1 MDEQRVV
8 GMSRRVVRIA
18 VAVVLV
24 VGVGVALA
32 LFQPWRLVTTRT
44 ANEAL
49 LVPVASSGPPM
60 TTSAPLTTTSAP
72 TTSAAPPPTTSA
84 PAEPVAPPAPAPPKG
99 PVALAS
105 GPFRSLEHATTGSA
119 TLVRL
124 ADGGHAVQFEA
135 LDTSDG
141 PDLYVYLSDKASTAG
156 EAEFGRGFT
165 SLGKLK
171 ANQGN
176 QVYAIPADADL
187 SGVRSVVIW
196 CQRFSAGFAVAPLEQ
211 A

>member
-1 MDEQRVV
+1 
-8 GMSRRVVRIA
+8 MSRRVVMSA

-24 VGVGVALA
+24 VGVGVGLA

-49 LVPVASSGPPM
+49 LVS
-60 TTSAPLTTTSAP
+60 TSTG
-72 TTSAAPPPTTSA
+72 AAPSVVP
-84 PAEPVAPPAPAPPKG
+84 EPKVSTPLAPAPPKG

-124 ADGGHAVQFEA
+124 EGGGHAVQFEA

-141 PDLYVYLSDKASTAG
+141 PDLYVYLSDKPSDA
-156 EAEFGRGFT
+156 AESAFGSGFT
-165 SLGKLK
+165 SLGQLK
-171 ANQGN
+171 ANQGS

-187 SGVRSVVIW
+187 DGVRSVVIW
-196 CQRFSAGFAVAPLEQ
+196 CKRFSAGFAVAPLEQ

>member
-1 MDEQRVV
+1 
-8 GMSRRVVRIA
+8 MSRRAVVSAI
-18 VAVVLV
+18 AVVLV
-24 VGVGVALA
+24 VGVGVGLA

-49 LVPVASSGPPM
+49 LVP
-60 TTSAPLTTTSAP
+60 TS
-72 TTSAAPPPTTSA
+72 TSA
-84 PAEPVAPPAPAPPKG
+84 PAPTGTPASTPPPATTTVPAPPPG

-124 ADGGHAVQFEA
+124 VDGTHAVQFEA

-141 PDLYVYLSDKASTAG
+141 PDLYVYLSDKPSDA
-156 EAEFGRGFT
+156 AEKAFGTGFT

-187 SGVRSVVIW
+187 TGVRSVVIW

>member
-1 MDEQRVV
+1 
-8 GMSRRVVRIA
+8 MSRRAVVSTI
-18 VAVVLV
+18 AVVLV
-24 VGVGVALA
+24 VVAGVGLA

-49 LVPVASSGPPM
+49 LVPTS
-60 TTSAPLTTTSAP
+60 TTSQPATSQPTTTQQ
-72 TTSAAPPPTTSA
+72 TAAEQA
-84 PAEPVAPPAPAPPKG
+84 APPAPSTPAPPKE

-124 ADGGHAVQFEA
+124 PDGAHAVQFEA

-141 PDLYVYLSDKASTAG
+141 PDLYVYLSDKPSDS
-156 EAEFGRGFT
+156 AEKAFGSGFT

-176 QVYAIPADADL
+176 QVYDIPADANLTD
-187 SGVRSVVIW
+187 VRSVVIW

>member
-1 MDEQRVV
+1 
-8 GMSRRVVRIA
+8 MSRRAVVSA

-24 VGVGVALA
+24 VGIGVALA

-44 ANEAL
+44 ANEEL
-49 LVPVASSGPPM
+49 LVP
-60 TTSAPLTTTSAP
+60 AP
-72 TTSAAPPPTTSA
+72 TVSSSAAPSSAAPSSTPAAAPPSAAPEVSA
-84 PAEPVAPPAPAPPKG
+84 PPPAPAPPKG

-105 GPFRSLEHATTGSA
+105 GPFRSLEHETTGSA

-124 ADGGHAVQFEA
+124 ADGAHAVQFEA

-141 PDLYVYLSDKASTAG
+141 PDLYVYLSDKACDS
-156 EAEFGRGFT
+156 AESAFGTGFT
-165 SLGKLK
+165 NLGKLK

-176 QVYAIPADADL
+176 QVYTVPVGTDL
-187 SGVRSVVIW
+187 DGVRSVVIW

>member
-1 MDEQRVV
+1 
-8 GMSRRVVRIA
+8 MSRRVVVSA

-24 VGVGVALA
+24 VGVGVGLA
-32 LFQPWRLVTTRT
+32 LFQPWRLITTRT
-44 ANEAL
+44 ADEAL
-49 LVPVASSGPPM
+49 LVPPS
-60 TTSAPLTTTSAP
+60 
-72 TTSAAPPPTTSA
+72 TSA
-84 PAEPVAPPAPAPPKG
+84 PAAGAPTTTGPTASATSSTPEPPKQ

-119 TLVRL
+119 TLVRR
-124 ADGGHAVQFEA
+124 ADGGHVVQFEA

-141 PDLYVYLSDKASTAG
+141 PDLYVYLSDKPSDS
-156 EAEFGRGFT
+156 AEKAFGSGFT

-176 QVYAIPADADL
+176 QVYEIPAATDL
-187 SGVRSVVIW
+187 DGVRSVVIW